1 LSPSTDLLYI
11 SSFCYLTRCGAV
23 FLGLGIWGEFF
34 LMEHLGNST
43 LVGFL
48 RMDCILPS
56 DVYIDQDSHNHSFF
70 TPCMKASE
78 LDCKNESTC
87 SNLGL
92 QWSKG
97 GQNCVFL
104 FSKVF
109 RSLCCDD
116 IINWPSPKDRQTKV
130 ARSWII
136 SSIISSI
143 IAGATHQVIVQFAIQ
158 TQRDGQL
165 TAPHRDVSSWYHQPN
180 CTGHF

>member
-1 LSPSTDLLYI
+1 M
-11 SSFCYLTRCGAV
+11 G
-23 FLGLGIWGEFF
+23 
-34 LMEHLGNST
+34 HLGNSA

-56 DVYIDQDSHNHSFF
+56 DAYIDQDSHNHSFF

-116 IINWPSPKDRQTKV
+116 IISWPSPKDRQTKV

-143 IAGATHQVIVQFAIQ
+143 IAVATHPVMVQFPIK
-158 TQRDGQL
+158 TERDRQVP
-165 TAPHRDVSSWYHQPN
+165 PHSEISPFVPAELHDALLNATECHLNEDLNGR
-180 CTGHF
+180 